1 MLRPFAHGLQAK
13 AIVCYSDMLHFWT
26 TIQYVNFLCTRIVLN
41 RFLAFSGQKLRT
53 FKLSACY
60 IDSMEYLSKV
70 LLVTVF
76 GKLIM

>member
-1 MLRPFAHGLQAK
+1 MK
-13 AIVCYSDMLHFWT
+13 
-26 TIQYVNFLCTRIVLN
+26 YVNFLCIRIVLN